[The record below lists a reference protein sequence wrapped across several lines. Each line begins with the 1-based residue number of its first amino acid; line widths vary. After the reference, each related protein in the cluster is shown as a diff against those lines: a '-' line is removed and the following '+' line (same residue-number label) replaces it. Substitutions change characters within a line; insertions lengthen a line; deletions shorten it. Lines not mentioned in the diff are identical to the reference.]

1 MGENKQLIC
10 DLLCKTLQATRYG
23 DNIKRIVY
31 KPERYI
37 ETAEVCFS
45 GKNVLKVNV
54 TLDSGIAMIRDILKG
69 LSDL

>member
-23 DNIKRIVY
+23 DNIECIAY

-37 ETAEVCFS
+37 ETAEVRFS
-45 GKNVLKVNV
+45 GENVLKVNV

-69 LSDL
+69 LSDS